1 MLPVRQLIHALLL
14 YSASPLTLMTV
25 IENIGQHREPQP
37 QFEAIY
43 MLMPTTQNVD
53 RIIKDFENVKQYAEA
68 HLFFIEGECSVSLSL
83 YPRNGQIHIIVVI
96 GLPEDLL
103 QRLFT
108 SPAEPHLKELK
119 ELFLNFSREFRRN
132 DIMFVVVC

>member
-1 MLPVRQLIHALLL
+1 V
-14 YSASPLTLMTV
+14 
-25 IENIGQHREPQP
+25 
-37 QFEAIY
+37 F
-43 MLMPTTQNVD
+43 
-53 RIIKDFENVKQYAEA
+53 
-68 HLFFIEGECSVSLSL
+68 CLSL